1 MMELF
6 SPFFITGMVVVLMAF
21 LTLCFQRKHLLNSL
35 LSLEMMALGLFILL
49 LTLAGSN
56 SNEGVLSLMLLTF
69 SACEASIGLAMLVV
83 LIRTHGNDYVF
94 SLSIHKC

>member
-1 MMELF
+1 MMNLF
-6 SPFFITGMVVVLMAF
+6 SPFFMIGCTVVIMAF
-21 LTLCFQRKHLLNSL
+21 LTLSLQRKHLLNSL

-49 LTLAGSN
+49 LSMAGSN
-56 SNEGVLSLMLLTF
+56 SSEAMLTLLLLSL

-94 SLSIHKC
+94 SLSTHKC